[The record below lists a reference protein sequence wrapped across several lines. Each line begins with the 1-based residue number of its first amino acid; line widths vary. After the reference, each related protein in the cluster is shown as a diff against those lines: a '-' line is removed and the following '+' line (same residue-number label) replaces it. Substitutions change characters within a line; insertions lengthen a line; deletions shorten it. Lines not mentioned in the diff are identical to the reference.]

1 MSRVDITGQFTP
13 GRKFMIDRE
22 EVKINREVLLRR
34 VPRNWTQFCTKID
47 QALEE
52 YTKAKTI
59 MRRLRFISLLA
70 LFVLIVG
77 PIFGMFPPEESSVL
91 ILPVIFFSCK
101 VYCMIGV
108 VAMKIR
114 QICVEF
120 SGTGDGVRYE
130 LGQNASF
137 SFGFSVTYFIIVHYV
152 DEEGQSSQIQMSSA
166 ARTTT
171 NTISLDDKHPCCY
184 VFKHGSFSS
193 NEISHVSPTAIGTGQ
208 KSIFDQLNNEM

>member
-13 GRKFMIDRE
+13 GQKFMIDRE

-77 PIFGMFPPEESSVL
+77 PILGIFPPEESSVL
-91 ILPVIFFSCK
+91 ILPAIFFSCK

-137 SFGFSVTYFIIVHYV
+137 GFSVTYFIIVHYV
-152 DEEGQSSQIQMSSA
+152 DEEDQSSQIQMSFV
-166 ARTTT
+166 ARSTT
-171 NTISLDDKHPCCY
+171 NTTSLDDKHPCCY
-184 VFKHGSFSS
+184 DFKHGSSSS

-208 KSIFDQLNNEM
+208 KSVFDQLNNEM